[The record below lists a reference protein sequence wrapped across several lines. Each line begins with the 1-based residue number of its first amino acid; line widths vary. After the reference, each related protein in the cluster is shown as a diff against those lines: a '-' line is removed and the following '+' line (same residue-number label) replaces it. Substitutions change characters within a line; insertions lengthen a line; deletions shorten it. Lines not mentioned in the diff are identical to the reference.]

1 MDWILKNIEVIIAV
15 AGAIAYWI
23 NQRAREKAGREAD
36 YDEDGIPEN
45 RPAPRTETRELSP
58 VNRDGGSIEQEE
70 RARRIR
76 EEIQRKIAERRGQA
90 PAPAPAVPPPP
101 LPRFDP
107 FRPVFQEDARP
118 VPPPLRPAEG
128 SIPPPLRQPEPA
140 SPREVVTAYDDSG
153 ALERQRRLAEQLEE
167 LEEQRREARRVA
179 SQTRGEAKTIT
190 SSVAAAGAAG
200 GARGVAAEL
209 RDPRA
214 LRRAFVLR
222 EVLSA
227 PVALR

>member
-1 MDWILKNIEVIIAV
+1 MDWILDNLQLIIVI
-15 AGAIAYWI
+15 AGAIAYWL
-23 NQRAREKAGREAD
+23 NQRAREKAGQEAD

-45 RPAPRTETRELSP
+45 RSP
-58 VNRDGGSIEQEE
+58 MERAEPPLKRAGFDTDQEE

-90 PAPAPAVPPPP
+90 APPPMPAPPP
-101 LPRFDP
+101 LDP
-107 FRPVFQEDARP
+107 FRPVFREEAAP
-118 VPPPLRPAEG
+118 VPPPLRRAEAPPLP
-128 SIPPPLRQPEPA
+128 PPPLP
-140 SPREVVTAYDDSG
+140 SVTISAEEEHATLD
-153 ALERQRRLAEQLEE
+153 RQRRLAEEFE
-167 LEEQRREARRVA
+167 RLEEQRQAARRVA
-179 SQTRGEAKTIT
+179 AEARGATIT
-190 SSVAAAGAAG
+190 ASSSAAASGAG
-200 GARGVAAEL
+200 PLIGSRGVAAEL